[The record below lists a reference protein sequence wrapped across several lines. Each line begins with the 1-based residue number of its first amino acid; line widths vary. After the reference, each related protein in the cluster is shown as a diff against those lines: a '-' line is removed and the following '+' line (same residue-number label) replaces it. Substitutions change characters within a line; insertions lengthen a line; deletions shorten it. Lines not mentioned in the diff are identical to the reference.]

1 VGDKRLNYLFIWI
14 DGQRVATLS
23 HHEGN
28 FELAY
33 EASWVTSGG
42 YPISPH
48 LPLIEVSRGA
58 AVKHFFSNL
67 LPEGELLEGL
77 SQAHQVSK
85 FDIFGLLK
93 KVGRDCAGAMII
105 ADTDQPVIDDSQ
117 HFDSDGYQQIRN
129 DEFNQQIIDSR
140 HAKVPLMF
148 LDRKPRM
155 SLAGVQ
161 NKIGVYI
168 DANETLMLPRHSQPT
183 SHILKI
189 GDPRYPGMAA
199 NEYFCMRLAQA
210 LGLSVPDTHFR
221 KLPEPVLLV
230 HRYDRD
236 WTQVAGTIKRRH
248 QIDACQA
255 LNLPPNQKY
264 EQPAYEYAPTGAT
277 LADIVSLAKLC
288 DIPSAALATMLNWV
302 LFNYLIGNTDAHA
315 KNLSFLIDRA
325 SEPARL
331 MGRQASIVV
340 APLYDLVCGSVY
352 GLDDFAQNIG
362 NEDELAL
369 ISTIDWREFAKLTGI
384 APKLVRRLG
393 EMLVRKISQN
403 LDGVANKVLIETS
416 AEVVTE
422 ISAHV
427 RGQTIK
433 LQESLSEL

>member
-1 VGDKRLNYLFIWI
+1 LNHLFIWI
-14 DGQRVATLS
+14 DGHRAATLS
-23 HHEGN
+23 HREGN

-33 EASWVTSGG
+33 EASWVTSRG

-48 LPLIEVSRGA
+48 LPLLEVSRDA
-58 AVKHFFSNL
+58 AVKNFFSNL

-77 SQAHQVSK
+77 SQTHQISK

-105 ADTDQPVIDDSQ
+105 ADSDQPVIDDSV
-117 HFDSDGYQQIRN
+117 HFDIDGYQQIRN
-129 DEFNQQIIDSR
+129 EDLNQQIIDSR

-168 DANETLMLPRHSQPT
+168 DANENLMLPHQSQPT

-199 NEYFCMRLAQA
+199 NEYFCMQLARA
-210 LGLSVPDTHFR
+210 AGLTVPDTHFR
-221 KLPEPVLLV
+221 RLPEPVLLV

-277 LADIVSLAKLC
+277 LPNIISLAKLC
-288 DIPSAALATMLNWV
+288 DIPSAALTTMLNWV

-325 SEPARL
+325 SDPARSI
-331 MGRQASIVV
+331 GRHASIVI

-352 GLDDFAQNIG
+352 GLNDFAQNIG
-362 NEDELAL
+362 KEDELAL
-369 ISTIDWREFAKLTGI
+369 ISTNDWREFAKLTGTS
-384 APKLVRRLG
+384 PKLVKRLG
-393 EMLVRKISQN
+393 EVLVKQISQK
-403 LDGVANKVLIETS
+403 LDGVADTVSIETS
-416 AEVVTE
+416 AEVVSKV
-422 ISAHV
+422 SAHI
-427 RGQTIK
+427 RAQTIK